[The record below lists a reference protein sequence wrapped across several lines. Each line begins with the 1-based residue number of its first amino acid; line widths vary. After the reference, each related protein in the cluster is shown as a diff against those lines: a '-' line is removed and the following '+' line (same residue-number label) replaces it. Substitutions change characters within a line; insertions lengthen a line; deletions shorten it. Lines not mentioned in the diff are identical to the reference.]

1 MARPCG
7 KAQGEEGELKK
18 DAVSR
23 KKRVKNLEKPEKW
36 EYNIWLCVKNSLA
49 VKLLEKGDF
58 PLQNDHLRNVAIIAH
73 VDHGKTTLVDEML
86 KQGGVYR
93 ENQETV
99 DRVMDSGD
107 LERERGITILA
118 KNTAIQY
125 GDVKINIV
133 DTPGHADFGGEVE
146 RILKMVNGVI
156 LLVDAAEGPMPQTRF
171 VLSRALELGHRVIV
185 VVNKIDRPDQRIHEV
200 VDEVLELLMDLD
212 ATAEQLD
219 SPMLFCSGRKGTA
232 SYSPDVE
239 GTDLKPLFE
248 TILEYIPAPEA
259 DTEAPLQM
267 LVRSIDYN
275 DVVGRIAIGR
285 IERGTLKQNQEI
297 AVCNYHNP
305 GAPGRKAKA
314 VSLYEFDGLAR
325 KQVPSSTAGNIIAM
339 SGIPDIT
346 IGDTI
351 CAPTCVEPLPFV
363 KISAPTME
371 MTFSVND
378 SPYAGRE
385 GKFVTSRQLRDRL
398 FRETLKDVSLRVT
411 ETGSADAFNVA
422 GRGEMSL
429 SILIE
434 TMRREGYEFQVSPA
448 RVLYQEIDGRKCE
461 PIERLVVDVPADC
474 VGSVIEKL
482 GQRKADMLEM
492 TPVGDRMKV
501 EFLIPARGLF
511 GYRNDFLTDTKGE
524 GIMAS
529 VFDSYAPYKGD
540 IQRRGMGSLI
550 CSETGESVTYGLFN
564 AQERGTLFIGAGV
577 PVYEGMIIGVASR
590 GEDIN
595 VNACRKKQ
603 LTNTRASGSDDALR
617 LVPPRQMSLEQ
628 CIEFLADDELLEVT
642 PKSLRMRKAILNHE
656 LRMKALKGRK

>member
-1 MARPCG
+1 MVR
-7 KAQGEEGELKK
+7 
-18 DAVSR
+18 
-23 KKRVKNLEKPEKW
+23 
-36 EYNIWLCVKNSLA
+36 
-49 VKLLEKGDF
+49 
-58 PLQNDHLRNVAIIAH
+58 NDLRNVAIIAH
-73 VDHGKTTLVDEML
+73 VDHGKTTLVDAML
-86 KQGGVYR
+86 RQSGAFR
-93 ENQETV
+93 DNQVVAE
-99 DRVMDSGD
+99 RVMDSGD
-107 LERERGITILA
+107 IERERGITILA
-118 KNTAIQY
+118 KNCSCSY
-125 GDVKINIV
+125 KGVKINIV

-200 VDEVLELLMDLD
+200 IDEVLELLMDLN
-212 ATAEQLD
+212 ATPEQLD
-219 SPMLFCSGRKGTA
+219 SPMLFCSGRQGTA
-232 SYSPDVE
+232 SYSPDVP

-259 DTEAPLQM
+259 DVDQPFQM
-267 LVRSIDYN
+267 LVSSIDYN
-275 DVVGRIAIGR
+275 EFVGRIAIGR

-297 AVCNYHNP
+297 AVCNYHDP
-305 GAPGRKAKA
+305 DAAPKKAKA
-314 VSLYEFDGLAR
+314 VSIYEFEGLAR
-325 KQVPSSTAGNIIAM
+325 KQVTESTAGNIIAM

-351 CAPTCVEPLPFV
+351 CAPSAVEPLPFV
-363 KISAPTME
+363 KISAPTLE

-385 GKFVTSRQLRDRL
+385 GKFVTSRQIRERL
-398 FRETLKDVSLRVT
+398 YRETLKDVSLKVT
-411 ETGSADAFNVA
+411 DTDRDTAFNVA

-434 TMRREGYEFQVSPA
+434 TMRREGYEFQVSPP
-448 RVLYQEIDGRKCE
+448 RVLYQEIDGKKCE
-461 PIERLVVDVPADC
+461 PIERLVVDVPSDC
-474 VGSVIEKL
+474 VGAVIEKL
-482 GQRKADMLEM
+482 GQRKGDLVEM

-550 CSETGESVTYGLFN
+550 STETGESITYGLYN

-577 PVYEGMIIGVASR
+577 PVYEGMIIGVANR
-590 GEDIN
+590 GEDIV

-628 CIEFLADDELLEVT
+628 CLEFLADDELLEVT

-656 LRMKALKGRK
+656 QRMKSLKGKK